1 MLVSSFIPLIVGG
14 FQGNWSSIIPKTNMP
29 THFAGLVVRSPAH
42 TGATTASLPHTS
54 WAHLSPAPPAVLMAE
69 VARRAGHP
77 SAPCRRLTGW
87 PSPSPCRRL
96 RFLLLPVLLS
106 PLLGPLLGV
115 SSVVGGPLGAPWGPD
130 SSLL

>member
-54 WAHLSPAPPAVLMAE
+54 WAPLSPAPPQCSWQGWLAE
-69 VARRAGHP
+69 QGTPPHPAGASPAGPRRHPAG
-77 SAPCRRLTGW
+77 AY
-87 PSPSPCRRL
+87 
-96 RFLLLPVLLS
+96 
-106 PLLGPLLGV
+106 V
-115 SSVVGGPLGAPWGPD
+115 SSFFLSSCPLCWALCWG
-130 SSLL
+130 